1 MEFKRLKYFLAV
13 AEELHFGR
21 AATRLDMAQPLADAA
36 FERGRQAGI
45 RVGRW
50 QEGRVPLA
58 VNTTLLRRPV
68 GDYVSVF
75 LG

>member
-1 MEFKRLKYFLAV
+1 MRERSSPDASNLFWL
-13 AEELHFGR
+13 E
-21 AATRLDMAQPLADAA
+21 MAQPLADAA

-50 QEGRVPLA
+50 QDGRVPFA

-68 GDYVSVF
+68 QDYVGVF